1 MMQTVIHCLQIPSV
15 LLNDHVKPS
24 MKELKLSLLMRGRK
38 ERCVRCC
45 ISGLGQFSKQ
55 GLRILKKYCYVS
67 ETKQKVSEE
76 ARWLAEVNC
85 TQGEFELF
93 QSALWNKPMS
103 SPILVLDHKAVDVLS
118 FSDVVGERY
127 IDSFV
132 IDVSISKYIEES
144 SSKGQ
149 DFTLYLPTEF
159 FQLMQVQDKDF
170 KLQKIKDKRASHLS
184 LFDNV
189 YQMLVLVFMANHWG
203 LIYVDFADKQLHFD
217 DRLNSVVPPIVLPF
231 VKDTLGLL
239 LELCPHHPSL
249 QTKFWHSIKGFTGFG
264 MPCQLPVDDKM
275 IGVGSCGTGVIMAAR
290 DFIRNG
296 PAAVNNIQW
305 RYPNMHIHRKELM
318 LQILR
323 WAGDA

>member
-1 MMQTVIHCLQIPSV
+1 
-15 LLNDHVKPS
+15 
-24 MKELKLSLLMRGRK
+24 MKELKLSLLMRGIK

-85 TQGEFELF
+85 TQGEFELL

-118 FSDVVGERY
+118 FSDLVGERY

-170 KLQKIKDKRASHLS
+170 KLQKIKIKELHTYHCLIMCIKCWCWSSWRTTGASSMSTL
-184 LFDNV
+184 
-189 YQMLVLVFMANHWG
+189 
-203 LIYVDFADKQLHFD
+203 LISSYI
-217 DRLNSVVPPIVLPF
+217 S
-231 VKDTLGLL
+231 
-239 LELCPHHPSL
+239 
-249 QTKFWHSIKGFTGFG
+249 
-264 MPCQLPVDDKM
+264 M
-275 IGVGSCGTGVIMAAR
+275 IGLTL
-290 DFIRNG
+290 
-296 PAAVNNIQW
+296 W
-305 RYPNMHIHRKELM
+305 Y
-318 LQILR
+318 LQ
-323 WAGDA
+323 

>member
-1 MMQTVIHCLQIPSV
+1 
-15 LLNDHVKPS
+15 
-24 MKELKLSLLMRGRK
+24 MKELKLSLLMRGIK

-85 TQGEFELF
+85 TQGEFELL

-118 FSDVVGERY
+118 FSDLVGERY

-203 LIYVDFADKQLHFD
+203 LIYVNFADKQLHFD

-231 VKDTLGLL
+231 VRYLGS
-239 LELCPHHPSL
+239 PP
-249 QTKFWHSIKGFTGFG
+249 
-264 MPCQLPVDDKM
+264 
-275 IGVGSCGTGVIMAAR
+275 
-290 DFIRNG
+290 
-296 PAAVNNIQW
+296 
-305 RYPNMHIHRKELM
+305 
-318 LQILR
+318 
-323 WAGDA
+323 